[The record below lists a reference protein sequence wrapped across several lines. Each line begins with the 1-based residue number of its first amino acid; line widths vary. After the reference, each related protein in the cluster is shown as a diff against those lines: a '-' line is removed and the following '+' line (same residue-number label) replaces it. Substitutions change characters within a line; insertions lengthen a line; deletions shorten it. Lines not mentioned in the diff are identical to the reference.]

1 MNYILSVFFGVHKQ
15 TDPNIACS
23 TMRNA
28 PRISRPYQ
36 SFRSKAY
43 WFQEICQ
50 RLCQNVYI
58 YIYYKYQHMTQ
69 HSYIMS
75 KYYFLYVSIYVR
87 IFLRRW
93 GSYRAKYMI
102 FVFLTVMG
110 QSSSMRHETNPPHVQ
125 SSVENWIN
133 ARSRKITNRIGDFE
147 KSNLFPAPNLSKIQ
161 PRRPRS
167 GF

>member
-1 MNYILSVFFGVHKQ
+1 
-15 TDPNIACS
+15 
-23 TMRNA
+23 MRNA
-28 PRISRPYQ
+28 PRVSHPYQ

-50 RLCQNVYI
+50 RLCQNVYLYI
-58 YIYYKYQHMTQ
+58 YILFKYQHMTQ
-69 HSYIMS
+69 HSYVM
-75 KYYFLYVSIYVR
+75 SIYY
-87 IFLRRW
+87 IFLVCQHLRQNLLRWW

-102 FVFLTVMG
+102 FLVLTVMG

-147 KSNLFPAPNLSKIQ
+147 KSNLFPAPNLSKMQ
-161 PRRPRS
+161 QKWPL